1 MTYYLSITQLEKS
14 MRYLLVIGGGF
25 LIFGLFW
32 FAVGFNAEGN
42 YGGDLLMWIGGPVA
56 IMGLILVLIYL
67 HYRVPKKPLTASNCQ
82 GMLCSHVIWFG
93 KAHLFFF

>member
-32 FAVGFNAEGN
+32 FALGFNAEGN

-67 HYRVPKKPLTASNCQ
+67 HYRVPKKTINR
-82 GMLCSHVIWFG
+82 
-93 KAHLFFF
+93 